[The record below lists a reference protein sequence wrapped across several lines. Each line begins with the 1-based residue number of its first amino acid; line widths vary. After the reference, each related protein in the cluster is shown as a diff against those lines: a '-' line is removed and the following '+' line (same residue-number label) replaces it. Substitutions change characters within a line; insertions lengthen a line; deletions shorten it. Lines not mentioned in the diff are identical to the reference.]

1 MLLPPFWGYGII
13 IANLGGG
20 VKGENEKARASGEV
34 RAIMIHF
41 IVSLIICPKSS
52 VLLHLC
58 ISKIVCK
65 FAFAFDIQASNPT
78 HPASARFL
86 SFPPTDTE

>member
-1 MLLPPFWGYGII
+1 MLLPPFLGVWNYYSKFGWGCQ
-13 IANLGGG
+13 GG
-20 VKGENEKARASGEV
+20 NEKARISGEV
-34 RAIMIHF
+34 RALMIHF
-41 IVSLIICPKSS
+41 IASLIICPKSS